1 MNQNEVLEG
10 LLPRMSC
17 RFRRSVIGKWGLV
30 GGRVRK
36 AGWWCGGGLSLLAP
50 SGIAPALSETR
61 RSGSTRALCRPP
73 VQLSGERVRARRQV
87 AFFCR
92 LTVGEGLLPRE
103 GGDET
108 GGKNVQKCSVGEVQI
123 LCRPSRYPFVDEFPL
138 ACPWLVFHAVDP
150 TLSIPQVRLNGH

>member
-1 MNQNEVLEG
+1 MNQDEVLEG
-10 LLPRMSC
+10 QLPRMSC
-17 RFRRSVIGKWGLV
+17 RFRRSVIGKWGFM

-103 GGDET
+103 SGDET
-108 GGKNVQKCSVGEVQI
+108 GEEPPEMHRGRSSGDVTQRADPMPLPVRRRV
-123 LCRPSRYPFVDEFPL
+123 PS
-138 ACPWLVFHAVDP
+138 
-150 TLSIPQVRLNGH
+150 